1 MRLFRRRRISNYQR
15 MSGAELNNYL
25 RELMAQLRADPP
37 FMFWLGADG

>member
-1 MRLFRRRRISNYQR
+1 MRLFGRRRSPDYQR

-25 RELMAQLRADPP
+25 REFLAQLRADSP